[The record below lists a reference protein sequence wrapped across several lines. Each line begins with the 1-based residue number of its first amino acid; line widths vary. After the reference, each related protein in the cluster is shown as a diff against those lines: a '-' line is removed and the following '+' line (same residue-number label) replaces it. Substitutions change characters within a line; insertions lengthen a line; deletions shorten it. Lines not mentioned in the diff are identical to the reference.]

1 MSNNCPLV
9 AFAKSTRLLVRLGK
23 SNLLHRANVLKIIF
37 CIHKD
42 TNPHRP
48 YIRLKVVVNTLYLTA
63 GLVVLLLGG
72 EWLLRAAVAAA
83 TRWRVPKV
91 VVGMTIVSFA
101 TSLPELITS
110 IRAALEGYPD
120 LSLSNVVGSNIANLG
135 FVLGVI
141 LLFGRIQVEKSF
153 YRFDWPLVFGVSLLL
168 LFLLYDGKIS
178 HSDGVLLLLLLV
190 AVMVY
195 LIKFQPPVLL
205 VEEAAPKET
214 KTWLWILAFAGLGS
228 LGLAFG
234 SQWLVQG
241 AVGLA
246 RAYDVSERIIGIT
259 VVSIGT
265 SLPELVASGMAILK
279 KEQGISIGNLI
290 GSNLFNILT
299 VLGVTAV
306 IHPLQLV
313 DEQLLTLDIWVMI
326 GFAFLLLPLVFFP
339 TRLQLSWREGL
350 ILLAAYA
357 AYMTLTLT

>member
-1 MSNNCPLV
+1 M
-9 AFAKSTRLLVRLGK
+9 
-23 SNLLHRANVLKIIF
+23 
-37 CIHKD
+37 
-42 TNPHRP
+42 
-48 YIRLKVVVNTLYLTA
+48 
-63 GLVVLLLGG
+63 LLLGG

-83 TRWRVPKV
+83 ARWRVPKV

-110 IRAALEGYPD
+110 VRAALEGHPD

-135 FVLGVI
+135 FVLGTI

-153 YRFDWPLVFGVSLLL
+153 YRFDWPVVFGVSLLL
-168 LFLLYDGKIS
+168 LFLLYDATIS
-178 HSDGVLLLLLLV
+178 HKDGVLLLALLV
-190 AVMVY
+190 VVMWY
-195 LIKFQPPVLL
+195 LIRFQPPV
-205 VEEAAPKET
+205 VVPEETSTEET
-214 KTWLWILAFAGLGS
+214 KSWLWIGCFAAIGS

-259 VVSIGT
+259 FVSVGT
-265 SLPELVASGMAILK
+265 SLPELVASGMAIAK

-313 DEQLLTLDIWVMI
+313 DQHLLAIDIWVMI
-326 GFAFLLLPLVFFP
+326 GFAFLLLPLVFFSK
-339 TRLQLSWREGL
+339 RLQLSWREGL
-350 ILLAAYA
+350 ILLGAYL
-357 AYMTLTLT
+357 AYMAVTLG